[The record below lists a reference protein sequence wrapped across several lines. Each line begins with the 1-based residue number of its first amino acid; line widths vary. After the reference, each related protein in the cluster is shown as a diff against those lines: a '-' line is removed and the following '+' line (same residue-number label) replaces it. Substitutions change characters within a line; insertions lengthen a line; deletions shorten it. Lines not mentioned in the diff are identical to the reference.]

1 MQGFIKLHRQIL
13 EWEWYKDA
21 NTMRLFL
28 HFLLKANHKE
38 KKWQGHTI
46 DKGSFITSLDNL
58 VIETGLSKMQ
68 IRTAIKKLKLTHE
81 ITHETTRSFSIIT
94 INNWEQYQDNNTQDN
109 IEITHKQ
116 HTDNTPITLTNND
129 KNDKNE
135 KNIKK
140 EKLKFGEFQNVL
152 LTEQEYFSL
161 QELYKTKID
170 DAIETLS
177 NYLQSKGDKYKNHYA
192 VMRKNNWVYEKVM
205 NQQPLLTGTKGGYNC
220 GF

>member
-1 MQGFIKLHRQIL
+1 MTQGFIKLHRQIL

-46 DKGSFITSLDNL
+46 NKGSFITSLDNL

-129 KNDKNE
+129 KNDKNIVIGE
-135 KNIKK
+135 NKK
-140 EKLKFGEFQNVL
+140 FQ
-152 LTEQEYFSL
+152 
-161 QELYKTKID
+161 IP
-170 DAIETLS
+170 AIEEIK
-177 NYLQSKGDKYKNHYA
+177 NYCTERNNKVDANRFYDYYQSKGWMIGKNKMKDWKAA
-192 VMRKNNWVYEKVM
+192 VRTWERKES
-205 NQQPLLTGTKGGYNC
+205 LTVLSSNINEGSYNC